1 MVVSIYMHELSN
13 EELQQRV
20 KELEEKVHELE
31 HGINHDKLT
40 SLKTRGYFEEKSKAF
55 LDNTQKIKKDARRE
69 WMGFKDVSFLFLDID
84 HFKNIN
90 DTYGHSVGDEVL
102 KTVADTLK
110 KDLRVGDIVA
120 RWGGEEF
127 IAILL
132 GANEEQAKMKAE
144 QIRAEVEK
152 IVFEKPED
160 LKVTISIG
168 VSEFEDGKTFEDLVK
183 HADEALYRAKESGR
197 NCVVTY
203 SELK

>member
-1 MVVSIYMHELSN
+1 MHELSN
-13 EELQQRV
+13 EELQKKV

-55 LDNTQKIKKDARRE
+55 LDNTQKIKENHRRE
-69 WMGFKDVSFLFLDID
+69 WAGFKDISFLFLDID
-84 HFKNIN
+84 HFKSIN
-90 DTYGHSVGDEVL
+90 DTYGHDVGDEVL

-152 IVFEKPED
+152 IVFEKPEG

-183 HADEALYRAKESGR
+183 HADEALYASKQNGR
-197 NCVVTY
+197 NKVTTY
-203 SELK
+203 SEIK

>member
-1 MVVSIYMHELSN
+1 MHELSN
-13 EELQQRV
+13 DELQKRV

-55 LDNTQKIKKDARRE
+55 LDNTQKIKKDGRRE
-69 WMGFKDVSFLFLDID
+69 WMGFNDISFLFLDID

-90 DTYGHSVGDEVL
+90 DTYGHDVGDEVL
-102 KTVADTLK
+102 KTVANTLK

-152 IVFEKPED
+152 IVFEKPEG
-160 LKVTISIG
+160 LKITISIG

-183 HADEALYRAKESGR
+183 HADEALYASKQNGR
-197 NCVVTY
+197 NRVTTY
-203 SELK
+203 SEIK

>member
-1 MVVSIYMHELSN
+1 MHELSN
-13 EELQQRV
+13 EELQKRV

-55 LDNTQKIKKDARRE
+55 LDNTQKIKKDGRRE
-69 WMGFKDVSFLFLDID
+69 WMGFKDISFLFLDID

-90 DTYGHSVGDEVL
+90 DTYGHDVGDEVL

-152 IVFEKPED
+152 IVFEKPD
-160 LKVTISIG
+160 GLKITISIG

-183 HADEALYRAKESGR
+183 HADEALYASKQNGR
-197 NCVVTY
+197 NRVTTY
-203 SELK
+203 SEIK

>member
-1 MVVSIYMHELSN
+1 MHELSN
-13 EELQQRV
+13 EELQKKV

-31 HGINHDKLT
+31 YGINHDKLT

-55 LDNTQKIKKDARRE
+55 LDNTQKIKENHRRE
-69 WMGFKDVSFLFLDID
+69 WAGFKDISFLFLDID
-84 HFKNIN
+84 HFKSIN
-90 DTYGHSVGDEVL
+90 DTYGHDVGDEVL

-152 IVFEKPED
+152 IVFEKPEG

-183 HADEALYRAKESGR
+183 HADEALYASKQNGR
-197 NCVVTY
+197 NKVTTY
-203 SELK
+203 SEIK

>member
-1 MVVSIYMHELSN
+1 MHELSN
-13 EELQQRV
+13 EELQKRV

-55 LDNTQKIKKDARRE
+55 LDTTQKIKDNNRRE
-69 WMGFKDVSFLFLDID
+69 WAGFKDISFLFLDID

-90 DTYGHSVGDEVL
+90 DTYGHDIGDEVL

-144 QIRAEVEK
+144 QIRGEVEK
-152 IVFEKPED
+152 IVFEKPEG
-160 LKVTISIG
+160 LKITISIG

-183 HADEALYRAKESGR
+183 HADEALYASKQNGR
-197 NCVVTY
+197 NRVTTY
-203 SELK
+203 SEIK